1 MLMLEARQMKP
12 IEALL
17 SGAGFSLQLRQL
29 ITHHSTQE
37 YFLEG
42 AFRNVHTRLRT
53 HAESI
58 AFFGGG
64 VREGKS
70 IAVIF
75 DTLISHLRAV
85 VDIR

>member
-1 MLMLEARQMKP
+1 M
-12 IEALL
+12 
-17 SGAGFSLQLRQL
+17 
-29 ITHHSTQE
+29 
-37 YFLEG
+37 EG

-64 VREGKS
+64 MREGKS
-70 IAVIF
+70 IAGIF
-75 DTLISHLRAV
+75 DNLITHLKSV

>member
-1 MLMLEARQMKP
+1 MIMLEARVH
-12 IEALL
+12 LW
-17 SGAGFSLQLRQL
+17 L
-29 ITHHSTQE
+29 ISHNNAMQE

-75 DTLISHLRAV
+75 DNLISHLRSV